1 MKKDVKNKT
10 LCGVCSGLS
19 RSLDINP
26 LWIRLLFVFFFLHLG
41 MGLLLYVILALLM
54 PSDEV

>member
-10 LCGVCSGLS
+10 LCGVCSGLA

-26 LWIRLLFVFFFLHLG
+26 LWIRLLFVFSFYIWVWDCCC
-41 MGLLLYVILALLM
+41 M
-54 PSDEV
+54 

>member
-1 MKKDVKNKT
+1 
-10 LCGVCSGLS
+10 
-19 RSLDINP
+19 
-26 LWIRLLFVFFFLHLG
+26 VFFFLHLG

>member
-1 MKKDVKNKT
+1 
-10 LCGVCSGLS
+10 
-19 RSLDINP
+19 
-26 LWIRLLFVFFFLHLG
+26 LFVFFFLHLG

>member
-1 MKKDVKNKT
+1 MKKDLKNKT
-10 LCGVCSGLS
+10 LCGVCSGLA
-19 RSLDINP
+19 RSLNINP